1 MRPLDFAKATVVC
14 AAVAFVAYSYPV
26 VSQVLI
32 IGIVALVWASYF
44 YHTIISRRAT

>member
-1 MRPLDFAKATVVC
+1 MRPLDLVKATLVC

-32 IGIVALVWASYF
+32 IGAVALIWASYL
-44 YHTIISRRAT
+44 HRMLKNRRSA